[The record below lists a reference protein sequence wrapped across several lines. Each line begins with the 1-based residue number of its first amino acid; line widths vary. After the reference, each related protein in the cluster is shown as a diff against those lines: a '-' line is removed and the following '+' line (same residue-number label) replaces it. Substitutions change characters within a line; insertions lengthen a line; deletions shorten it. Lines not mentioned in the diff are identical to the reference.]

1 MTFIL
6 SSENVLQYLIE
17 QKLCSKQQVP
27 LQIKPKLCKNFNL
40 LVTFSNDQY
49 LLVKQE
55 PHAGEE
61 ASDGFIKEW
70 RIQEFLQQ
78 FPEAS
83 YIQPLI
89 SEAIHFD
96 LQHSIIVFNYLNDY
110 CDLSDFYAK
119 ERIFPVAIASAIGA
133 SLATVHRTTIE
144 SKQYKNFF
152 SQECEDPSMDI
163 PNFLGGLERIEP
175 EIFGVV
181 SADNIKFFELFQRYD
196 SLTQAIAQL
205 NTAFESCCLMHNDLK
220 LNNILLHNEWQQV
233 SAKSATNIVRLI
245 DWENCTWG
253 DPAYDLGTII
263 ASYLK
268 IWLESLAI
276 STAIDIES
284 ALRLAITPLEQ
295 LQPSIAA
302 LTKAYLD
309 SFPEIIERRP
319 DFLKRVVQFS
329 GYGLIEKIKARIQY
343 QEPFGNTG
351 ICMLQVAKTLLCRPM
366 QSIPTVF
373 GITASELSCISRLSA

>member
-6 SSENVLQYLIE
+6 SSENVFQYLIE
-17 QKLCSKQQVP
+17 QKLCAKEQVP

-40 LVTFSNDQY
+40 LVTLPNNQH

-55 PHAGEE
+55 PHAGE
-61 ASDGFIKEW
+61 ASDGFISEW
-70 RIQEFLQQ
+70 RIQEFLQK
-78 FPEAS
+78 FPKAS
-83 YIQPLI
+83 YIQPLV

-96 LQHSIIVFNYLNDY
+96 SQRSIIVFNYLNDY
-110 CDLSDFYAK
+110 SDLSDFYAK
-119 ERIFPVAIASAIGA
+119 ERIFPEAIASAIGA
-133 SLATVHRTTIE
+133 SLATVHRTTID
-144 SKQYKNFF
+144 SKEYKNFF
-152 SQECEDPSMDI
+152 MPKCEGSIDI

-181 SADNIKFFELFQRYD
+181 SADNLKFFELFQRYD

-220 LNNILLHNEWQQV
+220 LNNILLHNKWQQV
-233 SAKSATNIVRLI
+233 SAKSVTNIVRLI
-245 DWENCTWG
+245 DWESCTWG

-276 STAIDIES
+276 STAIDVES

-309 SFPEIIERRP
+309 NFPEIIQRRP
-319 DFLKRVVQFS
+319 DFLKSVVQFS
-329 GYGLIEKIKARIQY
+329 GYGLIEKIKVRIQY
-343 QEPFGNTG
+343 QEPFGNS
-351 ICMLQVAKTLLCRPM
+351 TLR
-366 QSIPTVF
+366 
-373 GITASELSCISRLSA
+373 